1 MVAFSR
7 TCRLCVRPR
16 ASAIPILPNCCLR
29 RSKGASATDLLPLRC
44 GLIDFDLQLMRSVRI
59 VFPPRLVLLH
69 IKFNQAILNLRDQGA
84 SFACQHADPPRIG
97 CLNSNIRAAEPV
109 PGWRARLASADQPWV
124 GSRGDR
130 RGAAGPPWNKGLF
143 F

>member
-1 MVAFSR
+1 MGAFSR
-7 TCRLCVRPR
+7 TCRLCARSR
-16 ASAIPILPNCCLR
+16 AFAISDPPVLLTSI
-29 RSKGASATDLLPLRC
+29 SGASAADVLPLRC
-44 GLIDFDLQLMRSVRI
+44 GLMNFDLQLMRSVRI

-97 CLNSNIRAAEPV
+97 CLNSNTRAAEPV

-124 GSRGDR
+124 GSRGHR
-130 RGAAGPPWNKGLF
+130 RGAAGPPWNK
-143 F
+143 